1 MRMFSVISAALVVC
15 CACAGPAETPAF
27 QGTLSFGP
35 SELVFGYEEGETVV
49 TVESD
54 CEWGAAV
61 SDPSWCTIFPGGGVA
76 GKTEVKVKVQ
86 KNLFAEERE
95 NCITFRYGRES
106 AVLPVVQTPSSD
118 GPQMFVPEGYKL
130 FWSDEFEGNSLNTDN
145 WTAETGA
152 GGWGNAELQ
161 YYTDRTENVAVRDG
175 KLVITARR
183 ENYNGA
189 PVTSAR
195 LITLDKV
202 KFLYGY
208 VVASIKLPKTANG
221 LWPAFWM
228 MGNDIRTNPWP
239 NCGETDIL
247 EMGHANGIAAG
258 TQEKFLNGA
267 CHWGV
272 PGHQYYAHDITNSYS
287 VQDGKFH
294 TFTCIW
300 DEDYIRMY
308 IDLET
313 YPDAKPYFEMKIV
326 DFGDNE
332 FRKENF
338 ILLNLA
344 VGGNFPAIWDIGQVT
359 ALRDG
364 EAAMEVDYVRVFQKK

>member
-1 MRMFSVISAALVVC
+1 MFSIISAAVLLC
-15 CACAGPAETPAF
+15 CACSAPEDVPAAEGSLTV
-27 QGTLSFGP
+27 SP
-35 SELVFGYEEGETVV
+35 SELVLGYEEGEAVIEV
-49 TVESD
+49 NSD
-54 CEWGAAV
+54 CEWGASVGDA
-61 SDPSWCTIFPGGGVA
+61 SWCTIFPGGGIA
-76 GKTEVKVKVQ
+76 GETSVKVKVG
-86 KNLFAEERE
+86 KNMSTEERTA
-95 NCITFRYGRES
+95 IVTFRYGNSRKE
-106 AVLPVVQTPSSD
+106 LKITQTPSSD

-130 FWSDEFEGNSLNTDN
+130 IWSDEFDGKTLNADN

-161 YYTDRTENVAVRDG
+161 YYTDRTENVDVRDG

-183 ENYNGA
+183 ENYKGA

-247 EMGHANGIAAG
+247 EMGHANGIKAG

-272 PGHQYYAHDITNSYS
+272 PAHQYYAHDITNSYS

-294 TFTCIW
+294 TFTCIISACTLTLRL
-300 DEDYIRMY
+300 IRMRSL
-308 IDLET
+308 IS
-313 YPDAKPYFEMKIV
+313 
-326 DFGDNE
+326 
-332 FRKENF
+332 R
-338 ILLNLA
+338 
-344 VGGNFPAIWDIGQVT
+344 
-359 ALRDG
+359 
-364 EAAMEVDYVRVFQKK
+364 